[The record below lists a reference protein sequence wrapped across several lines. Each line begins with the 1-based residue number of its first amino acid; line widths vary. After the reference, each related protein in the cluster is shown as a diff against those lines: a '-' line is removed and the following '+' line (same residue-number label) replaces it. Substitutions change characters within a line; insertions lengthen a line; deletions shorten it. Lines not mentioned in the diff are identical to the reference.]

1 MSIIRL
7 LLTLITITS
16 IISFSGCINED
27 NTTNTLPKSNENPTN
42 TGVINQNTHKTVSTN
57 PDDYKSWIPGNP
69 KIIQV
74 GIVKE
79 IDDDGMIIF
88 YNKSMEVPAGTI
100 GNDKDGTGL
109 WRFAHDEYNA
119 TPEVY
124 YDMETKYKK
133 QYEQWHQLLKEIQE
147 WENKNLIG
155 KTVVYVIYPTGDYKV
170 LYNGGRELDKDLIL
184 KGYAYRSPDSYY
196 YITHAYIE
204 YNKTNSPEAVYYKH
218 QIDLYPLQEEAKK
231 NKRGVWAIE
240 FNNTN

>member
-16 IISFSGCINED
+16 MISFSGCINED
-27 NTTNTLPKSNENPTN
+27 NTTNTITKSNENPTN

-79 IDDDGMIIF
+79 IDDEGRLVF
-88 YNKSMEVPAGTI
+88 TNKSMSVPI
-100 GNDKDGTGL
+100 DIIDNDKDGTGL
-109 WRFAHDEYNA
+109 WSFAHDEYNG

-124 YDMETKYKK
+124 YNKTKYKK

-155 KTVVYVIYPTGDYKV
+155 KTVVYVIYPTGDYKI
-170 LYNGGRELDKDLIL
+170 LYNGGRELDKDLIS
-184 KGYAYRSPDSYY
+184 KGYYYINPDSYD

-204 YNKTNSPEAVYYKH
+204 NNKINSPAAGFYKH

>member
-16 IISFSGCINED
+16 MISFSGCINED
-27 NTTNTLPKSNENPTN
+27 TTTNTLPKSNENPTN

-69 KIIQV
+69 EKIEV

-79 IDDDGMIIF
+79 IDDEGRLVF
-88 YNKSMEVPAGTI
+88 TNKSMSVPI
-100 GNDKDGTGL
+100 DIIDNDKDGTGL
-109 WRFAHDEYNA
+109 WSFAHDEYNG

-124 YDMETKYKK
+124 YNKTKYKK

-184 KGYAYRSPDSYY
+184 KGYYY
-196 YITHAYIE
+196 IDPETYEYITHAYIE
-204 YNKTNSPEAVYYKH
+204 NNKINSPAAGFYKH

>member
-1 MSIIRL
+1 M
-7 LLTLITITS
+7 
-16 IISFSGCINED
+16 ISFSGCINED

-42 TGVINQNTHKTVSTN
+42 TGVINQNTHKTISTN

-79 IDDDGMIIF
+79 IDKAGGIVF
-88 YNKSMEVPAGTI
+88 TNKSLSFFVGVI
-100 GNDKDGTGL
+100 YDKDSAGL
-109 WRFAHDEYNA
+109 WRFARDEYNA

-133 QYEQWHQLLKEIQE
+133 QYEQWHQLHAEIQE
-147 WENKNLIG
+147 WANKNLIG
-155 KTVVYVIYPTGDYKV
+155 KPVVFVIYPDGDYKV

-184 KGYAYRSPDSYY
+184 KGYDYISPEASEYN
-196 YITHAYIE
+196 THAYIE
-204 YNKTNSPEAVYYKH
+204 NNKINSPAAGFYKH
-218 QIDLYPLQEEAKK
+218 QIDLCPLQEEAKK